1 MACCPGGKGMGAAC
15 VAIVTSPGAQAVV
28 VTVRRI
34 RSAACS
40 FGACFMLLIF
50 VRCAG
55 RGDSAICTAPPPMIA
70 PPQAQAHNLAKA
82 IRTDIFDNLFVLR
95 VHQVLPFPHPISS
108 SEERPVG
115 K

>member
-82 IRTDIFDNLFVLR
+82 ISPYIFDTLFVLPGD
-95 VHQVLPFPHPISS
+95 QVPTVTHHLSKS
-108 SEERPVG
+108 TKEN
-115 K
+115 

>member
-1 MACCPGGKGMGAAC
+1 MD
-15 VAIVTSPGAQAVV
+15 TSPGAQAVV

-82 IRTDIFDNLFVLR
+82 IRTDIFDTLFVLR
-95 VHQVLPFPHPISS
+95 
-108 SEERPVG
+108 SEERSVG
-115 K
+115 KECVGTCRSRWAPYL

>member
-1 MACCPGGKGMGAAC
+1 MD
-15 VAIVTSPGAQAVV
+15 TSPGAQAVV

-70 PPQAQAHNLAKA
+70 PPQAPAHNLGMA
-82 IRTDIFDNLFVLR
+82 IRTALLDTLFVLR
-95 VHQVLPFPHPISS
+95 GDPVPHVTHPLSKRAPETINRHRKRN
-108 SEERPVG
+108 E
-115 K
+115 